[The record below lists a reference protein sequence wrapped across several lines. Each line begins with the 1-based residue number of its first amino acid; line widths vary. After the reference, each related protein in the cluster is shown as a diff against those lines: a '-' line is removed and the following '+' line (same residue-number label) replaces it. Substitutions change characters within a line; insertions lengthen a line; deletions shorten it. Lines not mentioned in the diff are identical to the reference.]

1 MRNKREAG
9 ILNRP
14 TLVVLAAGLG
24 TRYGGKAGLKQV
36 DPVGPNGE
44 IIMDYSI
51 YDAAQAGFA
60 KVVFVI
66 KREMEEN
73 FRENIGRRVS
83 GVMETA
89 YAFQELDDLPAG
101 YTVPAGRVKP
111 WGTAHAVLAARH
123 AVDTPF
129 AVIGADDF
137 FGRGTFQVMGEYLSR
152 VDPDSEDFAMA
163 GFAIENTVTANGHV
177 ARGVCETE
185 NGYLRSVT
193 ERTHIT
199 LTPDGKPQY
208 SLDDGVTNI
217 PIPLGSVA
225 SMNVWAFTP
234 RIFGELE
241 QGLSAAIDGMAD
253 PVKGEYYLPSA
264 VDALIRA
271 GRATVKVLHTD
282 ERWYGVTWQQ
292 DKPAVVEAIAGMVRR
307 GVYPEKLW

>member
-1 MRNKREAG
+1 M
-9 ILNRP
+9 NRP

-51 YDAAQAGFA
+51 YDAARAGFA

-199 LTPDGKPQY
+199 LTSDGKPQY